1 MLVNPRS
8 GSVPEDAEQKLRD
21 ALEGHGE
28 KGDFTLLDG
37 DDIASPI
44 QACLESSPDM
54 IIVWSGDGTVACAL
68 EKAGPSGPPILPL
81 PGGTMNLFHKQ
92 IHGGASEW
100 DHCLERGLK
109 KGRQIDVPAGRAG
122 DRNFYVAAMAGNLTD
137 FAAPREAIRK
147 GRLLEAIQTLSGS
160 DALDLRTTMTFRS
173 ESKDDNVSKGHA
185 TAASLFVGTHE
196 DSALEFAF
204 IDPDNPLELAA
215 TGFSALVSDWHDA
228 PGVNTV
234 FSNKVTL
241 THERGYDLRATLD
254 GEPVRLKSGTTF
266 TRIAKAGRAFSADC

>member
-28 KGDFTLLDG
+28 KADFTLLDG

-68 EKAGPSGPPILPL
+68 EKTGPSGPPILPL

-92 IHGGASEW
+92 IHGGACEW

-173 ESKDDNVSKGHA
+173 ESKDDKVSEGYA
-185 TAASLFVGTHE
+185 TAAP
-196 DSALEFAF
+196 SAFTCA
-204 IDPDNPLELAA
+204 NAA
-215 TGFSALVSDWHDA
+215 ADK
-228 PGVNTV
+228 
-234 FSNKVTL
+234 SNAVT
-241 THERGYDLRATLD
+241 AW
-254 GEPVRLKSGTTF
+254 PAF
-266 TRIAKAGRAFSADC
+266 TRLMAIGPPILPKPINATFAIFAPD